1 MANTPAPTEDKD
13 YPPLPSGPRT
23 PAAIGTTPIPRP
35 TGTQNPGD
43 PTPRVGTTRSGRV
56 LPLYLFPYPGTFQRE
71 WDIHRPWPQP
81 LCLFPVEPCLRWWIQ
96 SIDSN
101 PYTVFEILW
110 PQQMLHAYL
119 HAHLHGKW
127 HTHLHGM
134 AISIIRQYHS
144 IFDIQAIHAQTH

>member
-1 MANTPAPTEDKD
+1 MYQELLVWS
-13 YPPLPSGPRT
+13 PPK
-23 PAAIGTTPIPRP
+23 IEGTT
-35 TGTQNPGD
+35 G
-43 PTPRVGTTRSGRV
+43 V
-56 LPLYLFPYPGTFQRE
+56 
-71 WDIHRPWPQP
+71 
-81 LCLFPVEPCLRWWIQ
+81 CWIQ

-110 PQQMLHAYL
+110 PQQMSHAYL

-134 AISIIRQYHS
+134 AISTIRQYYS